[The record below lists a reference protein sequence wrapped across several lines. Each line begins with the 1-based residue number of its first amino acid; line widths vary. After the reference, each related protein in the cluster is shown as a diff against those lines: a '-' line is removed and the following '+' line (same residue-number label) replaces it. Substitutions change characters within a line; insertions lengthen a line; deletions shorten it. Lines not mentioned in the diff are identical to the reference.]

1 MEDAHYTLFTARQGF
16 KTELELQDWIINF
29 YAERLAFYSKNMGQ
43 ETIYGVIITPRLLK
57 LTRSRY
63 LTLLMRKY
71 NVTNGQ
77 LPTINK

>member
-1 MEDAHYTLFTARQGF
+1 MEDAHRTSFAGRKRFESEQ
-16 KTELELQDWIINF
+16 ELEDWILTF
-29 YAERLAFYSKNMGQ
+29 YAEKLAYYSKFMGG
-43 ETIYGVIITPRLLK
+43 ETIHGVEITPELLK
-57 LTRSRY
+57 ITKSRY

>member
-1 MEDAHYTLFTARQGF
+1 MHGAHRTSFAARKRFATED
-16 KTELELQDWIINF
+16 ELDNWILNF
-29 YAERLAFYSKNMGQ
+29 YAERLAYYSKNIGKR
-43 ETIYGVIITPRLLK
+43 TVYDVLITPKILK
-57 LTRSRY
+57 ITRERY

>member
-1 MEDAHYTLFTARQGF
+1 MQEAHRTSFAARRRFKSED
-16 KTELELQDWIINF
+16 ELNNWILSY
-29 YAERLAFYSKNMGQ
+29 YAERLAYYSKNIGKR
-43 ETIYGVIITPRLLK
+43 TVHDVLITPKILK
-57 LTRSRY
+57 ITRERY

>member
-1 MEDAHYTLFTARQGF
+1 MEGAHYSSFAARRGF
-16 KTELELQDWIINF
+16 KTEQELEDWIIGF
-29 YAERLAFYSKNMGQ
+29 YAERLAYYTKNMGK
-43 ETIYGVIITPRLLK
+43 TSIYGVKITPALLRT
-57 LTRSRY
+57 TRSRY